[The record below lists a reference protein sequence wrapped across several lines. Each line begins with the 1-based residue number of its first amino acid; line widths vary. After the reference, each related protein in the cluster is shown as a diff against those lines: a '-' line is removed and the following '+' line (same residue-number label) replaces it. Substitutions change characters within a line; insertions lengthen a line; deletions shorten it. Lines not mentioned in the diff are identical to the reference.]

1 MSYIIINFRPF
12 DTYLSSSEYIKKTK
26 FNLDIHKS
34 HGLGSGIYGLIPTQ
48 SNYITQA
55 TQRKYEIKTKL
66 TLNNPYEINTNK
78 QLSRF
83 IELSIWL
90 ILQCEEIINKNLIIN
105 NIKNKVRN
113 IKIPDIIKEIT
124 IELFNNMIDINLLLN
139 SIFHFVK
146 DYQQAKIGDF
156 IKQPIN
162 YLLEPYYDGI
172 YNHCSYGNLFSVGS
186 IKFRDIN
193 IRHQKGNFDKE
204 GFFLSN
210 QNKLI
215 NI

>member
-83 IELSIWL
+83 IELSNWL
-90 ILQCEEIINKNLIIN
+90 ILQCEEIINKNLIIDKM
-105 NIKNKVRN
+105 ID
-113 IKIPDIIKEIT
+113 IEIPDIIKEIT
-124 IELFNNMIDINLLLN
+124 IELFNNKIYINLLLYV
-139 SIFHFVK
+139 IFNFVE
-146 DYQQAKIGDF
+146 DYQQAEIGDF

-172 YNHCSYGNLFSVGS
+172 YNHCSHGNLFSTGS

-204 GFFLSN
+204 GSFLSN